1 MSRLV
6 VSRFVGERIWING
19 GQIKVEIVGV
29 QGNKIRVR
37 IEAPPEVEIDREE
50 VALRKQAEK
59 AA

>member
-19 GQIKVEIVGV
+19 GQIKIELVEIR
-29 QGNKIRVR
+29 GNKIRVR
-37 IEAPPEVEIDREE
+37 IEAPPEIEIDREE
-50 VALRKQAEK
+50 IALRKQAEK